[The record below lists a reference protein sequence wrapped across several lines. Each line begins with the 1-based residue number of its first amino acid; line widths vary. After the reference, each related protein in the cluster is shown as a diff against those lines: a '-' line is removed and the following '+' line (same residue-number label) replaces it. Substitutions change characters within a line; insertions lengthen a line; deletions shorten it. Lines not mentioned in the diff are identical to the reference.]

1 MGTALAVVGKMLF
14 CLLDGGNDARQ
25 RNYGR
30 RGGNC
35 IGCGALESDFVRVW
49 GGNEVRQC
57 DYGRRGGN
65 CIGHGGLERNLFV
78 RVGGTMRVNETTDA
92 AVGTALAVVG

>member
-1 MGTALAVVGKMLF
+1 MLF
-14 CLLDGGNDARQ
+14 CVLDGGNDARQ

-35 IGCGALESDFVRVW
+35 IGRGGLESDFVRVW
-49 GGNEVRQC
+49 GGM
-57 DYGRRGGN
+57 RRVSEITG
-65 CIGHGGLERNLFV
+65 
-78 RVGGTMRVNETTDA
+78 A